1 MFLPDPFAK
10 AQKVK
15 EGDAGSVDG
24 REMSEQL
31 PVRTVENEPLGS
43 GGTGQGRKRE
53 PAGSLWLCR

>member
-10 AQKVK
+10 AQKAK

-43 GGTGQGRKRE
+43 GGIRTGSE
-53 PAGSLWLCR
+53 T

>member
-10 AQKVK
+10 AQKAK

-43 GGTGQGRKRE
+43 GGIRTE
-53 PAGSLWLCR
+53 SET